1 MKTCT
6 SFFNLFSIKDIGI
19 PFTFLVPYYAIF
31 MNLHS
36 RRAITDSDKAMH
48 IKDAMFITQN
58 SPDRPLQ
65 VAENSSKW
73 KIISVLRIL
82 ISLHLLLLLRE
93 VDGAGGSVRRPPSI
107 SDSCMGV
114 YCLGHVE
121 TDCDSEG
128 GPPAVRGFP
137 WCSSPLP
144 FPFLDATEEELGNP
158 TSSLDERCRCKPMA
172 VRPKWEPPL
181 RSGIRTLADRVMQNF
196 MGEYNIRI

>member
-1 MKTCT
+1 MQC
-6 SFFNLFSIKDIGI
+6 S
-19 PFTFLVPYYAIF
+19 
-31 MNLHS
+31 LH
-36 RRAITDSDKAMH
+36 
-48 IKDAMFITQN
+48 TQN

-65 VAENSSKW
+65 VAQNSYKR

-93 VDGAGGSVRRPPSI
+93 VDGAVGSVRRP
-107 SDSCMGV
+107 
-114 YCLGHVE
+114 

-144 FPFLDATEEELGNP
+144 FPFLDATEEELRNP

-172 VRPKWEPPL
+172 DRPKWEPTL
-181 RSGIRTLADRVMQNF
+181 RLGIR
-196 MGEYNIRI
+196 